1 MVIKI
6 NLQFF
11 GGRGS
16 KSGLSKKTSTDS
28 KSDMKL
34 EGLAK
39 KYNLEMETYK
49 KQMDEIASKS
59 VPGN

>member
-1 MVIKI
+1 MVV

-39 KYNLEMETYK
+39 NT
-49 KQMDEIASKS
+49 I
-59 VPGN
+59 

>member
-1 MVIKI
+1 MIKI

-16 KSGLSKKTSTDS
+16 KSRLSKKTSTDS

-39 KYNLEMETYK
+39 KYNLEMETYSFFIVN
-49 KQMDEIASKS
+49 E
-59 VPGN
+59 VEE